1 MENGTETV
9 VELQDILSEKQLEI
23 ILSKAAKLGAKIVGY
38 DLKSATEGIAGFLA
52 DHLRLTLYIKED
64 SVKKIHLF
72 IKSLP
77 MNNQSKLDMITE
89 NNFNTREA
97 LIYQLF
103 DEIDDTEGI
112 VCIDSLLVEIS
123 LKKINFF
130 DLI

>member
-1 MENGTETV
+1 MENGTETA

-23 ILSKAAKLGAKIVGY
+23 ILSKTAKLGAKIVGY
-38 DLKSATEGIAGFLA
+38 DLKPATEGIAGFLA

-64 SVKKIHLF
+64 LVKKIHLF

-112 VCIDSLLVEIS
+112 FCGDSLLVEIS

-130 DLI
+130 DLM